1 MPTRQ
6 CSCRERR
13 EGEEGEGEK
22 GEGERGGVRAGEET
36 GGGRGRAA
44 EEGGR
49 GRGRLAVVGVTT
61 ESGRKCVL
69 RPVARFDL
77 THEMSSHLPTQE
89 MSEMSHLQAWPTGC
103 LHTCRQVQGAVLSG
117 A

>member
-1 MPTRQ
+1 M
-6 CSCRERR
+6 
-13 EGEEGEGEK
+13 
-22 GEGERGGVRAGEET
+22 RAGEET